1 MMLDIKEKVAGV
13 DLKKLLELANAKPIL
28 ACETDGFILKA
39 AIASKKADSIEIVA
53 IGESKAT
60 NFKEAVADILAQAQQ
75 QKLALPKQA
84 ILVSPSVV
92 PALLDLPVDP
102 EKPRADKEMFELV
115 RWEMEPL
122 LAQQIG
128 IWSIGAILLGRG
140 NICENQR
147 QEIALKAKTAG
158 IRAGVRFGEL
168 AVELDFVSRQEI
180 DEALELQVLLQEVGQ
195 EIECAWCL
203 GATEDEQQP
212 PVWLAS
218 AVSCG
223 VRDRW
228 ATAFDSNGVS
238 LNWMYPIIGA
248 STLALSGEALGEPVL
263 EIHQNQVACI
273 TANEKGISGLRMVT
287 FAGDTLAVS
296 DCIEVSHELMRH
308 HMKTIWADGLV
319 ADKSDVLQQ
328 LEERLERNLS
338 VLVSPTA
345 GVSAALAGAVERV
358 FVNAKNEFI
367 APVRAKPPAPPIYKQ
382 PRNIVIFIVTLL
394 FLLPLGSE
402 LSFYLTRDEKMQEE
416 AALIQK
422 LAKIESAS
430 QLIGGKNASAK
441 TAQQRLDM
449 IESKLVGA
457 EKGSAVLQFS
467 WSARQQFVEGLLN
480 RLETSVNEDVVID
493 SVDESEKNGVF
504 IRAWSLSEESAQQ
517 FIQKMAMPI
526 NGWSLTVEDQSVQ
539 FASGRLGLD
548 GFTVMLHL
556 RPNNKQ
562 NKGDG

>member
-140 NICENQR
+140 NISENQR

-218 AVSCG
+218 AVSRG

-228 ATAFDSNGVS
+228 ATAFDSNGLS
-238 LNWMYPIIGA
+238 LNWMYPTIGA

-328 LEERLERNLS
+328 LEERLDRKS
-338 VLVSPTA
+338 VV
-345 GVSAALAGAVERV
+345 
-358 FVNAKNEFI
+358 
-367 APVRAKPPAPPIYKQ
+367 
-382 PRNIVIFIVTLL
+382 
-394 FLLPLGSE
+394 
-402 LSFYLTRDEKMQEE
+402 
-416 AALIQK
+416 
-422 LAKIESAS
+422 
-430 QLIGGKNASAK
+430 
-441 TAQQRLDM
+441 
-449 IESKLVGA
+449 
-457 EKGSAVLQFS
+457 
-467 WSARQQFVEGLLN
+467 
-480 RLETSVNEDVVID
+480 
-493 SVDESEKNGVF
+493 
-504 IRAWSLSEESAQQ
+504 
-517 FIQKMAMPI
+517 
-526 NGWSLTVEDQSVQ
+526 
-539 FASGRLGLD
+539 
-548 GFTVMLHL
+548 
-556 RPNNKQ
+556 
-562 NKGDG
+562 

>member
-1 MMLDIKEKVAGV
+1 MMLDIKEKLAGV

-39 AIASKKADSIEIVA
+39 AIATKKADSIEIVA

-60 NFKEAVADILAQAQQ
+60 SFKEAVADILAQAQQ
-75 QKLALPKQA
+75 QKLALPNQA

-140 NICENQR
+140 NISENQR

-168 AVELDFVSRQEI
+168 AVEFGFVSRQEI

-218 AVSCG
+218 AVSRG

-238 LNWMYPIIGA
+238 LNWMYPTIGA

-338 VLVSPTA
+338 VLVSPKT

-358 FVNAKNEFI
+358 FVSAKNEFI

-382 PRNIVIFIVTLL
+382 PRNIIIFIVSLL
-394 FLLPLGSE
+394 FLLPLGCE

-449 IESKLVGA
+449 IESKLIGA
-457 EKGSAVLQFS
+457 EKGTAVLQYS

-480 RLETSVNEDVVID
+480 RLESSVNEDVVID
-493 SVDESEKNGVF
+493 FVDESEKNGVF

-526 NGWSLTVEDQSVQ
+526 NGWSLTVKDQSVQ
-539 FASGRLGLD
+539 FARGRLGLD
-548 GFTVMLHL
+548 GFTVMLSL

>member
-1 MMLDIKEKVAGV
+1 MLDIKEKLAGV

-39 AIASKKADSIEIVA
+39 AIATKKADSIEIVA

-60 NFKEAVADILAQAQQ
+60 SFKEAVADILAQAQQ
-75 QKLALPKQA
+75 QKLALPNQA

-140 NICENQR
+140 NISENQR

-168 AVELDFVSRQEI
+168 AVEFGFVSRQEI

-218 AVSCG
+218 AVSRG

-238 LNWMYPIIGA
+238 LNWMYPTIGA

-338 VLVSPTA
+338 VLVSPKT

-358 FVNAKNEFI
+358 FVSAKNEFI

-382 PRNIVIFIVTLL
+382 PRNIIIFIVSLL
-394 FLLPLGSE
+394 FLLPLGCE

-449 IESKLVGA
+449 IESKLIGA
-457 EKGSAVLQFS
+457 EKGTAVLQYS

-480 RLETSVNEDVVID
+480 RLESSVNEDVVID
-493 SVDESEKNGVF
+493 FVDESEKNGVF

-526 NGWSLTVEDQSVQ
+526 NGWSLTVKDQSVQ
-539 FASGRLGLD
+539 FARGRLGLD
-548 GFTVMLHL
+548 GFTVMLSL